1 MTKWV
6 LIIYITAD
14 LSLPMTAYDTEAE
27 CYAVLAEWEFQPG
40 VHGTCLE
47 ATVEPPEKKSK
58 RKTR

>member
-14 LSLPMTAYDTEAE
+14 LSLPMTAFDTEDD
-27 CYAVLAEWEFQPG
+27 CYAALAQWEFQPG
-40 VHGTCLE
+40 VHGACLE
-47 ATVEPPEKKSK
+47 ATVMPEKKSK